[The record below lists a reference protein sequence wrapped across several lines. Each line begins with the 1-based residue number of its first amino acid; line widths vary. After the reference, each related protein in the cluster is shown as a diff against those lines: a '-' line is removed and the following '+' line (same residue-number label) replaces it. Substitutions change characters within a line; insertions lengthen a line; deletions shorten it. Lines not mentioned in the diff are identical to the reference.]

1 MYGKYIKNGYII
13 GISTGTN
20 TGEAITEEEYK
31 TILDIIENRPQAE
44 DGYTY
49 RLTTSLDW
57 VLEELPPIAV
67 SETEIIESEDSM

>member
-13 GISTGTN
+13 GLSVGAGTD
-20 TGEAITEEEYK
+20 EPITEEEYQK
-31 TILDIIENRPQAE
+31 ILDIIENRPQAE

-57 VLEELPPIAV
+57 VLEELPPIV
-67 SETEIIESEDSM
+67 KSETEIIESEGGM